1 LEPSF
6 STPPF
11 FLFPAEQV
19 MKAFLTGSHVF
30 GRPGP
35 ESDIDLCIMV
45 DPILAGK
52 LRDMSESTNTCRF
65 GRLNLIL
72 CESDLEFAA
81 WKMSTER
88 LRQIKTATGAIFDKI
103 AAHAEFEKDRVAVGI
118 QYKGDSGENFSP
130 EDRVEKLPKR

>member
-1 LEPSF
+1 
-6 STPPF
+6 
-11 FLFPAEQV
+11 

-35 ESDIDLCIMV
+35 ESDIDLCILV

-52 LRDMSESTNTCRF
+52 LRDMSESTKICRF
-65 GRLNLIL
+65 GCLNLIL
-72 CESDLEFAA
+72 CESDTEFAA

-88 LRQIKTATGAIFDKI
+88 LLQIKTATGSIFDKI

-118 QYKGDSGENFSP
+118 QYKGDSGQDYSP
-130 EDRVEKLPKR
+130 EDYVSRVPKHAMNAMADPFADLA